1 MSVEITFQPAG
12 LSGLVAEG
20 IYISAAAH
28 RMGVTMSLDCK
39 GVGECT
45 TCQISIL
52 SGAELLS
59 TPTEVENRILGV
71 ERLAQQQRLAC
82 QARLE
87 RSGELI
93 VHVSPETEKAAYK
106 PGETA
111 GMRKEFGELP
121 LNKKIKTRVQLEAIT
136 MYEALNAVIDKPLAM
151 GEKVFDRIFFR
162 TAKTGPGKKAGK

>member
-1 MSVEITFQPAG
+1 
-12 LSGLVAEG
+12 
-20 IYISAAAH
+20 
-28 RMGVTMSLDCK
+28 VTMSLDCK

-121 LNKKIKTRVQLEAIT
+121 LNKKIKTLVQLEAIT